1 VKIGN
6 VEINGRLALA
16 PMAGVTDA
24 AFRLSC
30 RDKGAALTYTEM
42 VSSRGLVYHDAKT
55 KELLFIPEG
64 DHPCA
69 AQIFGSDPD
78 VMGDAAALAREISG
92 ADILDINMGC
102 PVGKV
107 VKSGDGSALMRNPER
122 AARIVESCVRQAG
135 CPVTV
140 KFRKGWDGGTINA
153 VEFAQM
159 CESSGAA
166 AIAVHGR
173 TRVQMY
179 GGLADWEIIRDVK
192 DAVKI
197 PVLGNGDVFSA
208 EDAVHMIHRTGVDMV
223 MIGRGSFGDP
233 WIFARANAAIR
244 GEPEPSAPTLAQR
257 IDEAVARF
265 TAACAWKDKHI
276 VCLEARKQLA
286 WCLHGV
292 ANAGPLKREIT
303 QINTF
308 DELNHIAERIKREL
322 R

>member
-1 VKIGN
+1 MKIGD
-6 VEINGRLALA
+6 VEISGPLALA

-55 KELLFIPEG
+55 KALLFIPEG

-78 VMGDAAALAREISG
+78 VMGEAAAMARECSG
-92 ADILDINMGC
+92 ADIIDLNMGC
-102 PVGKV
+102 PVGKIV
-107 VKSGDGSALMRNPER
+107 RSGDGAALMRDPEK
-122 AARIVESCVRQAG
+122 AARIIDSCVRRAG

-140 KFRKGWDGGTINA
+140 KFRKGWDGGSVNA
-153 VEFAQM
+153 VEFAKM
-159 CESSGAA
+159 CEAAGASA
-166 AIAVHGR
+166 VAVHGR

-179 GGLADWEIIRDVK
+179 GGLADWEILRDIK
-192 DAVKI
+192 AAVRI

-208 EDAVHMIHRTGVDMV
+208 EDAARMIRRTGVDMV

-233 WIFARANAAIR
+233 WIFARAAAAVR
-244 GEPEPSAPTLAQR
+244 GEPEPPAPTLAQR
-257 IDEAVARF
+257 IDEAAARF
-265 TAACAWKDKHI
+265 ETSCTWKDERT
-276 VCLEARKQLA
+276 VCLEARKQFA
-286 WCLHGV
+286 WCLRGV
-292 ANAGPLKREIT
+292 ANAGPFKREIN
-303 QINTF
+303 QINTLA
-308 DELNHIAERIKREL
+308 ELNRIAERIKREL